1 MKNAPPALY
10 ALALLGFFLP
20 WSSLSCTVPDFESGD
35 EQTIKISQSGLQM
48 VTGNTSVTMNGKTPT
63 DEEQAGM
70 GEDDSK
76 GPKKALLLILF
87 PIALVVGIAM
97 SFSNLQAA
105 GIAGIVAFAVA
116 ILQMAIGFPLF
127 DIDMT
132 PPGMMSNT
140 IHSQPD
146 VLVKPVVF
154 QPDLDLEAFQKSM
167 EELDQ
172 QMEGLEGMDEMP
184 NLEGLDGGMDA
195 LMGEAFKKTTEPFF
209 WLSSLAALI
218 GGILCFVAANQATVV
233 AAGTAPAQIFG
244 DGEG

>member
-10 ALALLGFFLP
+10 GLALLGFFLP
-20 WSSLSCTVPDFESGD
+20 WSSLTCSVPDFESGD
-35 EQTIKISQSGLQM
+35 SKTIKISQSGLQM

-63 DEEQAGM
+63 DEEQAEMEEDG
-70 GEDDSK
+70 GE
-76 GPKKALLLILF
+76 GPKKQLLLILF
-87 PIALVVGIAM
+87 PIALVVGMGM

-116 ILQMAIGFPLF
+116 ILQMAIGFPLH
-127 DIDMT
+127 DIDFG
-132 PPGMMSNT
+132 PPGMASNT

-146 VLVKPVVF
+146 AELTPVVF
-154 QPDLDLEAFQKSM
+154 QGDTTPDLDLEAFQKSM

-209 WLSSLAALI
+209 WLSSLLALI
-218 GGILCFVAANQATVV
+218 GGILCFVAANQLQDYRSV
-233 AAGTAPAQIFG
+233 Q
-244 DGEG
+244 E

>member
-20 WSSLSCTVPDFESGD
+20 WSSLTCSVPDFESGD
-35 EQTIKISQSGLQM
+35 SKTIKISQSGLQM

-63 DEEQAGM
+63 DEEQAEM
-70 GEDDSK
+70 EEDGTD
-76 GPKKALLLILF
+76 GPNQALLLILF

-97 SFSNLQAA
+97 SFSNLHAA

-116 ILQMAIGFPLF
+116 MLQMAIGFPLF
-127 DIDMT
+127 DIG
-132 PPGMMSNT
+132 PPGMASNT

-154 QPDLDLEAFQKSM
+154 QPDLDSEDFQKSM
-167 EELDQ
+167 EELGQ
-172 QMEGLEGMDEMP
+172 QMEGLEGMGGMEGI
-184 NLEGLDGGMDA
+184 EGLDSGMDA

-209 WLSSLAALI
+209 WLSSLLALI

>member
-20 WSSLSCTVPDFESGD
+20 WSSLTCSVPDFESGD
-35 EQTIKISQSGLQM
+35 SKTIKISQSGLQM

-63 DEEQAGM
+63 DEEQAEM
-70 GEDDSK
+70 EEDGTD
-76 GPKKALLLILF
+76 GPNQALLLILF

-97 SFSNLQAA
+97 SFSNLRAA

-116 ILQMAIGFPLF
+116 MLQMAIGFPLF
-127 DIDMT
+127 DIG
-132 PPGMMSNT
+132 PPGMASNT

-154 QPDLDLEAFQKSM
+154 QPDLDSEDFQKSM
-167 EELDQ
+167 EELGQ
-172 QMEGLEGMDEMP
+172 QMEGLEGMGGMEGI
-184 NLEGLDGGMDA
+184 EGLDSGMDA

-209 WLSSLAALI
+209 WLSSLLALI

>member
-20 WSSLSCTVPDFESGD
+20 WSSLTCSVPDFESGD
-35 EQTIKISQSGLQM
+35 SKTIKISQSGLQM

-63 DEEQAGM
+63 DEEQAEM
-70 GEDDSK
+70 EEDGTD
-76 GPKKALLLILF
+76 GPNQALLLILF

-116 ILQMAIGFPLF
+116 MLQMAIGFPLF
-127 DIDMT
+127 DIG
-132 PPGMMSNT
+132 PPGMASNT

-154 QPDLDLEAFQKSM
+154 QPDLDSEDFQKSM
-167 EELDQ
+167 EELGQ
-172 QMEGLEGMDEMP
+172 QMEGLEGMGGMEGI
-184 NLEGLDGGMDA
+184 EGLDSGMDA

-209 WLSSLAALI
+209 WLSSLLALI